1 MAHSLFHWC
10 AVTPGTWQ
18 FKVQSVQKFTPF
30 VQFALRQ
37 KFWFFLMRPGS
48 AAGIALGFLKKGQ
61 GISRQGNKPTKRKS
75 TLLKKDAIHW
85 WRRGFCSP
93 AEIIFLDLHIFMFLL
108 EICYILVH

>member
-37 KFWFFLMRPGS
+37 KFFFFFLMGPGS
-48 AAGIALGFLKKGQ
+48 AAGIALGFLKKRSGQ
-61 GISRQGNKPTKRKS
+61 VQTR
-75 TLLKKDAIHW
+75 
-85 WRRGFCSP
+85 
-93 AEIIFLDLHIFMFLL
+93 
-108 EICYILVH
+108 